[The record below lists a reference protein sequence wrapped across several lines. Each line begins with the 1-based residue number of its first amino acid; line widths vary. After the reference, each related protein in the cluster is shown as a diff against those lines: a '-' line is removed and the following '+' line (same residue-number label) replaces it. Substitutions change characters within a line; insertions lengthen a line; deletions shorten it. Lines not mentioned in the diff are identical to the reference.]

1 MAIGEGTHDG
11 HGTAATASAAYAD
24 RLAGQQSARWKRFVP
39 NPYRWYLRR
48 QHLGFTLDVGCGVGR
63 GLGYLGGQGVGVD
76 HNPDAVGR
84 CRERGFLAFTP
95 DDFLRS
101 AFARPGRFDA
111 LLSAHVLEHLTPE
124 EASALLRDYVGYVR
138 PGGHV
143 VLITPQ
149 ERGFASDPTHV
160 TFVDDDALASLCTDA
175 GLLVRRARSFPLPRN
190 AGRLFV
196 YNEFIVEASIPAG
209 LRPGAHGES
218 STPRASSST
227 HRVPG

>member
-1 MAIGEGTHDG
+1 MAIGEDTHDG
-11 HGTAATASAAYAD
+11 HGAAATASSAYAD

-39 NPYRWYLRR
+39 NPYRWFLRR

-63 GLGYLGGQGVGVD
+63 GLGYLGGHGVGVD
-76 HNPDAVGR
+76 HNPDAVRR

-95 DDFLRS
+95 DDFVRS

-111 LLSAHVLEHLTPE
+111 LLCAHVLEHLRPD
-124 EASALLRDYVGYVR
+124 EASALLGDYVGYVR
-138 PGGHV
+138 PGGRV

-160 TFVDDDALASLCTDA
+160 TFVDDDALAKMCTDT
-175 GLLVRRARSFPLPRN
+175 GLLVRSARSFPLPRR

-209 LRPGAHGES
+209 LRLEAHGES